1 MFNWNERSAVSSP
14 IVELTNVML
23 KSDRG
28 GTIFRDLNLKIE
40 PGRSAVVVGPAGSG
54 KTTLM
59 DLLIGR
65 RFPDTGSVEMFG
77 ELVRKRRRR
86 VIRRVRKKIGGV
98 GGPYDLLPLLTVA
111 ENITLPLVLSAAR
124 KKIQRERLRKALTEF
139 SLLNQAGQIPTG
151 LTRVEKTMVQLARAS
166 VANQP
171 LIIVDEPLSGLDV
184 KTYRRIVDYFIKVAL
199 SGRSMLILAAE
210 APSREIPE
218 TDYYE
223 IVNGALE

>member
-1 MFNWNERSAVSSP
+1 VSKP
-14 IVELTNVML
+14 IVELTNVAL

-28 GTIFRDLNLKIE
+28 GTIFRDLNLKIM
-40 PGRSAVVVGPAGSG
+40 PGRSAVIIGPASSG

-65 RFPDTGSVEMFG
+65 RYPDTGSVEVFG
-77 ELVRKRRRR
+77 DILRKRRRR
-86 VIRRVRKKIGGV
+86 IARRARRKIGGV
-98 GGPYDLLPLLTVA
+98 GGPFELLPLLTVA
-111 ENITLPLVLSAAR
+111 ENVTLPLVLTASR
-124 KKIQRERLRKALTEF
+124 NKTQRERLRKALAEF
-139 SLLNQAGQIPTG
+139 SLLNQAGQYPSH

-171 LIIVDEPLSGLDV
+171 LLIIDEPLAGLDV
-184 KTYRRIVDYFIKVAL
+184 KTYRRIIDYLIKVAL
-199 SGRSMLILAAE
+199 SGRSMIILASE

-223 IVNGALE
+223 IVNGVLE

>member
-1 MFNWNERSAVSSP
+1 MSKP
-14 IVELTNVML
+14 IVELTNVAM

-28 GTIFRDLNLKIE
+28 GTVFRDLNLKIM
-40 PGRSAVVVGPAGSG
+40 PGRSAVIIGSASSG

-65 RFPDTGSVEMFG
+65 RYPDTGSVEVFG
-77 ELVRKRRRR
+77 DILRKRRRR
-86 VIRRVRKKIGGV
+86 IVRRARRKIGGV
-98 GGPYDLLPLLTVA
+98 GGPFELLPLLTVA
-111 ENITLPLVLSAAR
+111 ENVTLPLVLTASR
-124 KKIQRERLRKALTEF
+124 KKAQRERLRKALAEF
-139 SLLNQAGQIPTG
+139 SLLNQAGQYPSH

-171 LIIVDEPLSGLDV
+171 LLIIDEPLAGLDV
-184 KTYRRIVDYFIKVAL
+184 KTYRRIIDYLIKVAL
-199 SGRSMLILAAE
+199 SGRSMIILASE

-223 IVNGALE
+223 IVNGVLE